1 MKRHI
6 GLLLLAA
13 LSVVSCNKEGEI
25 FYREGEQKTEEATVT
40 RALQNASDPF
50 AIDAMQQ
57 ALDLVAADDP
67 SVPRITL
74 QPTGYYV
81 KFNPQ
86 DSVQMATLDGL
97 GIELFSH
104 PLDNG
109 IYPETEPEEVTE
121 DTPIVYEPL
130 YAVVPAGFVF
140 PEEVDYELIHGV
152 FIQNKRGPAS
162 DEGQLPAGVYA
173 SVLDASL
180 RLTGNVSS
188 ARSTVQPFQP
198 SARLRFE
205 ITDKSGYGIN
215 NDTLPL
221 VGAKVLA
228 FYYTDV
234 SWGVTDDNGET
245 GPICTTNTPV
255 RYEVHWGDDR
265 WNVYIANKNKKRISI
280 LDGTHTGPVDVVFA
294 DGTWEGVMSGMHTA
308 LYSYFYRDYP
318 LTRYLIK
325 GDYTL
330 DIATMTK
337 GGRSSAAPVRPLR
350 EIYFYGKYKGA
361 SRYHTPEKAMNTMFH
376 ELGHISHH
384 KLEPLK
390 FIVRALRKDGESW
403 ATGVEYA
410 YMKSFFPEYT
420 DPNNRGEKNKYT
432 RVVECLLKNGFS
444 MGDIQHGFHE
454 SGGWDS
460 WQVEMRRIVT
470 GRTDMTDDEKERL
483 CEIVNIIF
491 SHPNDAALD
500 LRDIVEAEYE
510 SVGLNQLVRLRLNE
524 DARALSSGPNPFIS
538 IEGWEIADSD
548 GVSVPHQ
555 YTDNSLFV
563 YFTRPGRKKIR
574 LTANVF
580 GGERVYE
587 KELNVG
593 SQDIVERPA
602 DPIVGREEVFKLRQ
616 TLTDAGVEV
625 KKWASGDNKTELLSF
640 PSNVPNGRFRFT
652 EKGERTVKVTVYYPT
667 LRGTVEYEI
676 KTLVRDPESDE
687 IFYILNPPEL
697 FAYDTTYRAMY
708 GVVGEKITG
717 IERIE
722 CDHCHYLFY
731 LYFDDSWSFDRNSG
745 VLSFSIPKHGTY
757 LDYCLTIFYT
767 VESSDDVREAG
778 CSSPITG
785 NPVSWRRGSA
795 GNRNGCK
802 GNSPAA
808 VPLCPEPQPRLEL
821 GTSSL
826 RVKRSTN

>member
-50 AIDAMQQ
+50 AIDAMPQ

-767 VESSDDVREAG
+767 VESSDDVREARLF
-778 CSSPITG
+778 
-785 NPVSWRRGSA
+785 VSNYR
-795 GNRNGCK
+795 
-802 GNSPAA
+802 
-808 VPLCPEPQPRLEL
+808 
-821 GTSSL
+821 
-826 RVKRSTN
+826 

>member
-57 ALDLVAADDP
+57 ALALVAADDP

-767 VESSDDVREAG
+767 VESSDDVREARLF
-778 CSSPITG
+778 
-785 NPVSWRRGSA
+785 VSNYR
-795 GNRNGCK
+795 
-802 GNSPAA
+802 
-808 VPLCPEPQPRLEL
+808 
-821 GTSSL
+821 
-826 RVKRSTN
+826 

>member
-722 CDHCHYLFY
+722 CDLCHYLFY

-767 VESSDDVREAG
+767 VESSDDVREARLF
-778 CSSPITG
+778 
-785 NPVSWRRGSA
+785 VSNYR
-795 GNRNGCK
+795 
-802 GNSPAA
+802 
-808 VPLCPEPQPRLEL
+808 
-821 GTSSL
+821 
-826 RVKRSTN
+826 

>member
-25 FYREGEQKTEEATVT
+25 FYREGEQKTEEAAVT

-180 RLTGNVSS
+180 RLTGNVSP

-205 ITDKSGYGIN
+205 ITENDWYN
-215 NDTLPL
+215 LNRDTLPL

-350 EIYFYGKYKGA
+350 EIYFYGKGKGA
-361 SRYHTPEKAMNTMFH
+361 SQYYKPEEAMNTMFH

-390 FIVRALRKDGESW
+390 FNLRALGKDGESW

-444 MGDIQHGFHE
+444 MDDIQHGFHE
-454 SGGWDS
+454 SGNWAS
-460 WQVEMRRIVT
+460 WQIEMRRIVT

-587 KELNVG
+587 KELNVD

-767 VESSDDVREAG
+767 VESSDDVREARLF
-778 CSSPITG
+778 
-785 NPVSWRRGSA
+785 VSNYR
-795 GNRNGCK
+795 
-802 GNSPAA
+802 
-808 VPLCPEPQPRLEL
+808 
-821 GTSSL
+821 
-826 RVKRSTN
+826 

>member
-1 MKRHI
+1 M
-6 GLLLLAA
+6 
-13 LSVVSCNKEGEI
+13 
-25 FYREGEQKTEEATVT
+25 
-40 RALQNASDPF
+40 
-50 AIDAMQQ
+50 
-57 ALDLVAADDP
+57 
-67 SVPRITL
+67 
-74 QPTGYYV
+74 
-81 KFNPQ
+81 
-86 DSVQMATLDGL
+86 
-97 GIELFSH
+97 
-104 PLDNG
+104 
-109 IYPETEPEEVTE
+109 
-121 DTPIVYEPL
+121 
-130 YAVVPAGFVF
+130 F

-767 VESSDDVREAG
+767 VESSDDVREARLF
-778 CSSPITG
+778 
-785 NPVSWRRGSA
+785 VSNYR
-795 GNRNGCK
+795 
-802 GNSPAA
+802 
-808 VPLCPEPQPRLEL
+808 
-821 GTSSL
+821 
-826 RVKRSTN
+826 

>member
-294 DGTWEGVMSGMHTA
+294 DGPWEGVMSGMHTA

-767 VESSDDVREAG
+767 VESSDDVREARLF
-778 CSSPITG
+778 
-785 NPVSWRRGSA
+785 VSNYR
-795 GNRNGCK
+795 
-802 GNSPAA
+802 
-808 VPLCPEPQPRLEL
+808 
-821 GTSSL
+821 
-826 RVKRSTN
+826 

>member
-280 LDGTHTGPVDVVFA
+280 LDGTHTGPVDVVSA

-767 VESSDDVREAG
+767 VESSDDVREARLF
-778 CSSPITG
+778 
-785 NPVSWRRGSA
+785 VSNYR
-795 GNRNGCK
+795 
-802 GNSPAA
+802 
-808 VPLCPEPQPRLEL
+808 
-821 GTSSL
+821 
-826 RVKRSTN
+826 

>member
-25 FYREGEQKTEEATVT
+25 FYREGEQKTEEAAVT

-205 ITDKSGYGIN
+205 ITENDKYSLHR
-215 NDTLPL
+215 DTLPL

-361 SRYHTPEKAMNTMFH
+361 SRYHTPEEAMNTMFH

-420 DPNNRGEKNKYT
+420 DPGSVYSSYQDGKYT
-432 RVVECLLKNGFS
+432 RVVEGLLKNGFS

-767 VESSDDVREAG
+767 VESSDDVREARLF
-778 CSSPITG
+778 
-785 NPVSWRRGSA
+785 VSNYR
-795 GNRNGCK
+795 
-802 GNSPAA
+802 
-808 VPLCPEPQPRLEL
+808 
-821 GTSSL
+821 
-826 RVKRSTN
+826 

>member
-361 SRYHTPEKAMNTMFH
+361 SRYHTPEK
-376 ELGHISHH
+376 ISSRC
-384 KLEPLK
+384 L
-390 FIVRALRKDGESW
+390 
-403 ATGVEYA
+403 
-410 YMKSFFPEYT
+410 
-420 DPNNRGEKNKYT
+420 KNKY
-432 RVVECLLKNGFS
+432 LHKYL
-444 MGDIQHGFHE
+444 
-454 SGGWDS
+454 
-460 WQVEMRRIVT
+460 
-470 GRTDMTDDEKERL
+470 
-483 CEIVNIIF
+483 
-491 SHPNDAALD
+491 
-500 LRDIVEAEYE
+500 
-510 SVGLNQLVRLRLNE
+510 
-524 DARALSSGPNPFIS
+524 
-538 IEGWEIADSD
+538 
-548 GVSVPHQ
+548 
-555 YTDNSLFV
+555 
-563 YFTRPGRKKIR
+563 RKKGLHFLRKRKIMIWIKGIAERKR
-574 LTANVF
+574 L
-580 GGERVYE
+580 YH
-587 KELNVG
+587 G
-593 SQDIVERPA
+593 SRY
-602 DPIVGREEVFKLRQ
+602 
-616 TLTDAGVEV
+616 
-625 KKWASGDNKTELLSF
+625 W
-640 PSNVPNGRFRFT
+640 
-652 EKGERTVKVTVYYPT
+652 
-667 LRGTVEYEI
+667 
-676 KTLVRDPESDE
+676 
-687 IFYILNPPEL
+687 
-697 FAYDTTYRAMY
+697 
-708 GVVGEKITG
+708 
-717 IERIE
+717 
-722 CDHCHYLFY
+722 
-731 LYFDDSWSFDRNSG
+731 
-745 VLSFSIPKHGTY
+745 
-757 LDYCLTIFYT
+757 
-767 VESSDDVREAG
+767 
-778 CSSPITG
+778 
-785 NPVSWRRGSA
+785 
-795 GNRNGCK
+795 NRS
-802 GNSPAA
+802 GNSQYS
-808 VPLCPEPQPRLEL
+808 CICEGKGSHTQR
-821 GTSSL
+821 TFC
-826 RVKRSTN
+826 RCI

>member
-460 WQVEMRRIVT
+460 CQVEMRRIVT

-625 KKWASGDNKTELLSF
+625 NKWASGDNKTELLSF

-767 VESSDDVREAG
+767 VESSDDVREARLF
-778 CSSPITG
+778 
-785 NPVSWRRGSA
+785 VSNYR
-795 GNRNGCK
+795 
-802 GNSPAA
+802 
-808 VPLCPEPQPRLEL
+808 
-821 GTSSL
+821 
-826 RVKRSTN
+826 